1 MEAAPNGPG
10 IPKWNTF
17 NYGMVCFYSIG
28 LHASISLPYY
38 LVKYSGKLD
47 VHLRVVFC
55 LYFAV
60 LDYKSVLFQRDWRL
74 SHHWCWI
81 ISCRKIDRLLIRL
94 RWLFSSYLSILY
106 FILKPWI
113 VIALGKSL
121 NSKSQ
126 WKWLKYMVIKI
137 NGE

>member
-47 VHLRVVFC
+47 VHLRVVFVCTLPC
-55 LYFAV
+55 LIINRCCFREIGDLVITDAESFLV
-60 LDYKSVLFQRDWRL
+60 AKS
-74 SHHWCWI
+74 I
-81 ISCRKIDRLLIRL
+81 GLLIRL
-94 RWLFSSYLSILY
+94 R
-106 FILKPWI
+106 
-113 VIALGKSL
+113 
-121 NSKSQ
+121 
-126 WKWLKYMVIKI
+126 
-137 NGE
+137 

>member
-47 VHLRVVFC
+47 MHLRVVFC

-81 ISCRKIDRLLIRL
+81 ISCRKIDSFINSSPLIVFE
-94 RWLFSSYLSILY
+94 LFKHIVFYLETVNCYCS
-106 FILKPWI
+106 
-113 VIALGKSL
+113 
-121 NSKSQ
+121 
-126 WKWLKYMVIKI
+126 WKKLQFKISMKMIKI
-137 NGE
+137 YGDKN